1 MEAAKALHTITV
13 EMTTG
18 MLVLSTLAIIVLTC
32 QAYFGKG
39 KYGKFWDALDA
50 VALLGASVGT
60 LILIL
65 AIVTGYR
72 QWPIEALMNGTIAK
86 NKIFS
91 SYMALA
97 FWGAFVAVRLAAGKT
112 LWDRKGL
119 SAFSIFLGLGGFAYI
134 VFTASIGGTLAG
146 KPSGF
151 EEIARQFVETRQTF
165 TLPTAANILLILLG
179 IAIPLFV
186 YFQSHKKKAS

>member
-1 MEAAKALHTITV
+1 MEYAKALHTMTV

-18 MLVLSTLAIIVLTC
+18 MLVLSALAIIVLTC
-32 QAYFGKG
+32 QAYFGEG
-39 KYGKFWDALDA
+39 KYGKYRDALDA
-50 VALLGASVGT
+50 VAITGASVGA

-72 QWPIEALMNGTIAK
+72 QWPVEALMNGTIAK

-91 SYMALA
+91 GYMALA
-97 FWGAFVAVRLAAGKT
+97 FWGAFVAVRLAAGKA

-119 SAFSIFLGLGGFAYI
+119 SAFSLILGMGGFAYI
-134 VFTASIGGTLAG
+134 VFTASIGGTLAK

-165 TLPTAANILLILLG
+165 TLPTAANILLVLLG
-179 IAIPLFV
+179 IAIPLIV
-186 YFQSHKKKAS
+186 YLQSRKQKAS